1 MLSRRNLA
9 KVARLVLGAF
19 LLSQAALAIAACQS
33 AERAPADAVR
43 YAAGADAPPCH
54 ESTPADSERS
64 FCVGHCT
71 ANLQTLDKP
80 PVPVVALPASPLL
93 FVVPTASFSPALP
106 AAPQPANGPPP
117 RIRFQSLQI

>member
-1 MLSRRNLA
+1 MTGKRILTR
-9 KVARLVLGAF
+9 VARLILGAF

-33 AERAPADAVR
+33 AERAPADAVS
-43 YAAGADAPPCH
+43 YAAGGDAPPCH
-54 ESTPADSERS
+54 ESTPADSARS
-64 FCVGHCT
+64 LCVGHCT
-71 ANLQTLDKP
+71 ANLQALDKP
-80 PVPVVALPASPLL
+80 PVPVVALSTSPLL